1 MGQLESLRKLTLHSL
16 FKSKKKEKKKKI
28 FAYALIVL
36 SDEDPSD
43 F

>member
-1 MGQLESLRKLTLHSL
+1 MGQLESLRKLTLHSPIN
-16 FKSKKKEKKKKI
+16 KRKEKKKKKT
-28 FAYALIVL
+28 FALVVL